1 MDGKFYKFGKVVVS
15 FIFKILYRPRVVGL
29 EYISEEGSLVLAG
42 NHTKW
47 LDPLLL
53 ISCSK
58 RQIHFLGKD
67 SLFKGILKPIM
78 RLMGVIPVN
87 RSIHDKDA
95 LYNAESYLKEGCVIG
110 IFREGTINRGDG
122 VILPFKIGAVKM
134 SKDTNS
140 SIIPFVITGKY
151 KIFRRGIKIEFL
163 KTYKVSEN
171 LDLEN
176 KKLMDIVS
184 RKLEEGYNECD

>member
-1 MDGKFYKFGKVVVS
+1 MDGKFYKFGKIVVS

-67 SLFKGILKPIM
+67 SLFKGTLKPIM
-78 RLMGVIPVN
+78 KLMGVIPVN
-87 RSIHDKDA
+87 RSIHDKNA
-95 LYNAESYLKEGCVIG
+95 LLKAEKCLKEDRVIG
-110 IFREGTINRGDG
+110 IFPEGTINRTND
-122 VILPFKIGAVKM
+122 IIMPFKIGAVKM
-134 SKDTNS
+134 SSDTC
-140 SIIPFVITGKY
+140 SILIPFIITGKY
-151 KIFRRGIKIEFL
+151 KLFRKNIKLEFL
-163 KTYKVSEN
+163 PPREISSN

-176 KKLMDIVS
+176 KKLMEDIS
-184 RKLEEGYNECD
+184 HKLEEG

>member
-1 MDGKFYKFGKVVVS
+1 MDSKFYKFGKVVVS

-95 LYNAESYLKEGCVIG
+95 LYNAEECLKNNCVIG
-110 IFREGTINRGDG
+110 IFPEGTINRGDG

-163 KTYKVSEN
+163 KPYKVSEN